1 VNLVRIYK
9 ALLRLYPSDYR
20 RLFSA
25 EMGATF
31 EESVVEHR
39 GQLSLSLRFAISE
52 LVGLLVALGDEW
64 IAKLT
69 SDDAVRAR
77 SVPDLRLMRPPGVSR
92 EEWFSRGLALPTAIG
107 TNVNVRRSSLPD
119 EVVEAEARLRAVLDQ
134 MVSAISNRKYDQARL
149 YSYQELEYRE
159 SLHLLMR
166 KYKLDG
172 ATCT

>member
-1 VNLVRIYK
+1 VNLVRVYK

-20 RLFSA
+20 RVLSA
-25 EMGATF
+25 EMVAAF
-31 EESVVEHR
+31 EESLVEHR
-39 GQLSLSLRFAISE
+39 GHLSLFLRFAISE
-52 LVGLLVALGDEW
+52 LVGLLIALGGEW

-92 EEWFSRGLALPTAIG
+92 EEWFSGLALPSVVGAQ
-107 TNVNVRRSSLPD
+107 VNMRSSILPD
-119 EVVEAEARLRAVLDQ
+119 EVAEAEARVRVALDQ

-149 YSYQELEYRE
+149 YSYQQLEHRE
-159 SLHLLMR
+159 TLRLLKR

-172 ATCT
+172 APCT